1 MEVSWTGLSKM
12 LFLKVEDI
20 EHNAKISGIDKSIWQ
35 EILSKEEALTT
46 LVKNYLMYI
55 LSIRSKKSKGLILK
69 RQENNDLNYSSLNC
83 FNDYLDE
90 LEFYDLKELK
100 FIFNNFST
108 LDDLLS
114 SLNENNCRE

>member
-1 MEVSWTGLSKM
+1 M